1 MKATVCASLM
11 ALLVSTTAGA
21 QEQWTFA
28 LTPYRWLP
36 NVNGTLKYDIPPG
49 AGGAPQVDTGPN
61 NYLENLSF
69 ALMLSGEARRGR
81 WSVLADLIY
90 LDFDKEK
97 SNVKSVDFGGSRV
110 SASGD
115 VQTRS
120 SLKGYELT
128 VAGGYTLVQSPR
140 ATLDALGG
148 VRYFHI
154 EASSD
159 WQLTATISGPGAGQS
174 FPASGNAS
182 RSVDIVDAI
191 VGVRGR
197 VRWGETPWFSPY
209 YLDIGAG
216 SSKLTWQ
223 SLVGIGY
230 AFKWGDAVL
239 AYRTLFYDQNDDK
252 LLQDFRFSGPTL
264 GAAFRF

>member
-1 MKATVCASLM
+1 MIRRLFAAIGLTLT
-11 ALLVSTTAGA
+11 ALAA
-21 QEQWTFA
+21 QAQDAWTFT
-28 LTPYRWLP
+28 LTPYLWLP
-36 NVNGTLKYDIPPG
+36 NVNGTLKYEIPPG
-49 AGGAPQVDTGPN
+49 SGGAPAVDTGPN

-81 WSVLADLIY
+81 WSVLADFIY

-110 SASGD
+110 STSGD
-115 VQTRS
+115 LQTRS

-128 VAGGYTLVQSPR
+128 LAGSYTLLQSPR

-148 VRYFHI
+148 LRYFHV

-159 WQLTATISGPGAGQS
+159 WQLTATVSGPGAGQT

-182 RSVDIVDAI
+182 RGTDIVDAI
-191 VGVRGR
+191 AGVRGR
-197 VRWGETPWFSPY
+197 VRWGDTPWFSPY
-209 YLDIGAG
+209 YLDLGAG

-239 AYRTLFYDQNDDK
+239 AYRTLFYDQEDDK
-252 LLQDFRFSGPTL
+252 LLQDFRFSGPTV